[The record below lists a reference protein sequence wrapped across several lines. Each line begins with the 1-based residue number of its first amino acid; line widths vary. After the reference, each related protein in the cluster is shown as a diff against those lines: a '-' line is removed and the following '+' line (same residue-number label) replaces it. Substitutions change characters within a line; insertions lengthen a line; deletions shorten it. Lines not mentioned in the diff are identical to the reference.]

1 LNRTTDSLYL
11 RRINKCRSYDSIS
24 VTCFA
29 IVTSA
34 ISEDEAGR
42 ESPEEQIACE
52 KIPQLIID
60 EDKW

>member
-1 LNRTTDSLYL
+1 
-11 RRINKCRSYDSIS
+11 